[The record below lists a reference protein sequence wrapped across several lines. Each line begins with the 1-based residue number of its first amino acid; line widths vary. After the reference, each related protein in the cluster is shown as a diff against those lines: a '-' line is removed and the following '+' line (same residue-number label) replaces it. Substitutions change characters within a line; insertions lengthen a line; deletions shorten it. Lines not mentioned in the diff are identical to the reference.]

1 MAFAENKPLD
11 MNEDPAN
18 PGDALVGSGAVMD
31 VAQMSEK
38 GYEIVRGVGAAIAGN
53 IEGSVAGGAWTVI
66 ASIAASA
73 QGVVPVHYN
82 KVRLTLGTGG
92 AINTVIKICGKVL

>member
-11 MNEDPAN
+11 MNENPAS
-18 PGDALVGSGAVMD
+18 PGNALVGSGAVMD

-38 GYEIVRGVGAAIAGN
+38 GYEIVRGLGAAIAGN
-53 IEGSVAGGAWTVI
+53 IEGSVAGGVWTTI
-66 ASIAASA
+66 AAIAASG

-82 KVRLTLGTGG
+82 KIRLTLTTGG
-92 AINTVIKICGKVL
+92 AIDTVIKICGKVL